1 MKIERPQLIAFAS
14 LISLVAALA
23 MGWQWFTAPTT
34 ELIAVAPQS
43 SSSVSVGVVVVDV
56 AGAVKNPGVFELPAG
71 SRVQDAVEAAGGLK
85 RRQPAGVNLAR
96 VLVDGEQI
104 FIGTQSTDAPNS
116 KLNINRA
123 TAAQLEALPG
133 VGPVLAESIID
144 YRDSHGG
151 FRRIEELD
159 SVSGIGPSMM
169 RKLKDSVTV
178 G

>member
-1 MKIERPQLIAFAS
+1 MKIERPQLIAFAG
-14 LISLVAALA
+14 LISLIAVLA
-23 MGWQWFTAPTT
+23 WGWQWLTSPTT
-34 ELIAVAPQS
+34 ELVSVAPET
-43 SSSVSVGVVVVDV
+43 SSSVAAGVVVVDV
-56 AGAVKNPGVFELPAG
+56 AGAVKNPGVFELPLG

-85 RRQPAGVNLAR
+85 SRQQAGVNLAR

-104 FIGTQSTDAPNS
+104 FIGQPPAEAPNA

-133 VGPVLAESIID
+133 VGPVLAQSIID
-144 YRDSHGG
+144 YRESHGG

-159 SVSGIGPSMM
+159 GVSGIGPSMM